1 MMTRSDLRTCRYCG
15 TRILFP
21 VTPEGKKM
29 PPVNYGED
37 PVGTVAVHHK
47 ETGEYVGRFLA
58 ALEYPDAPEKRHA
71 LHWCDGLE
79 RQRQRGRWT
88 SVQSQHAR
96 ERRRRRTAPAQPELL
111 PGMFRLPGR
120 EVTHDP

>member
-1 MMTRSDLRTCRYCG
+1 MATRSDLRTCRYCG
-15 TRILFP
+15 TRIIFP
-21 VTPEGKKM
+21 VTAGGKKM

-37 PVGTVAVHHK
+37 PVGTVAILH
-47 ETGEYVGRFLA
+47 TAAGAYTGRFLA
-58 ALEYPDAPEKRHA
+58 SLEVPNTLEKRHA

-96 ERRRRRTAPAQPELL
+96 ERRRRRAAPAQPDML
-111 PGMFRLPGR
+111 PGMFRVGGER
-120 EVTHDP
+120 GA